1 MVGKAEYLKLMA
13 TLVTTAFALIAALAW
28 QAAITAIFTEVLGT
42 ATSIPATLSY
52 AIIVTIIAVLATVW
66 IARAASCARL
76 KRCKSSCRSRCTYA
90 APLFFFFFAHCMSE
104 RLYRHLA

>member
-1 MVGKAEYLKLMA
+1 MVGKAEYLKVVA

-66 IARAASCARL
+66 IARAASRATAEETQAG
-76 KRCKSSCRSRCTYA
+76 KEEA
-90 APLFFFFFAHCMSE
+90 QA
-104 RLYRHLA
+104 

>member
-1 MVGKAEYLKLMA
+1 LKYNVTKLSEAKHMVGKAEYMKVMA

-66 IARAASCARL
+66 IARAASRA
-76 KRCKSSCRSRCTYA
+76 TGEEMA
-90 APLFFFFFAHCMSE
+90 AAAME
-104 RLYRHLA
+104 K

>member
-1 MVGKAEYLKLMA
+1 VKHMVGKAEYLKVMA

-66 IARAASCARL
+66 IARAAA
-76 KRCKSSCRSRCTYA
+76 KA
-90 APLFFFFFAHCMSE
+90 AGVEAQAGKEEAQTVEMK
-104 RLYRHLA
+104 